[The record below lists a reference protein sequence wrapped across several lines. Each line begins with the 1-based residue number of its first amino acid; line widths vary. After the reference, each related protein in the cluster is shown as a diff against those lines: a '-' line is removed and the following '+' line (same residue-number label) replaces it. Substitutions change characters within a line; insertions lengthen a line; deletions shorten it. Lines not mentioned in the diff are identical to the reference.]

1 MAKIVRISS
10 EILDGKMGNEPH
22 FVFVILGKLEK
33 LADSKTNK
41 QAKGSPSYFYLDF
54 SVSTSQI
61 GPKCQF
67 LGGKIFLKLI
77 LIGL

>member
-1 MAKIVRISS
+1 MSPTLCLS
-10 EILDGKMGNEPH
+10 FLEIWKNWQ
-22 FVFVILGKLEK
+22 IQKQ
-33 LADSKTNK
+33 TNK
-41 QAKGSPSYFYLDF
+41 QAKRSPSYFYLDF

-67 LGGKIFLKLI
+67 LRGKIFLKLI